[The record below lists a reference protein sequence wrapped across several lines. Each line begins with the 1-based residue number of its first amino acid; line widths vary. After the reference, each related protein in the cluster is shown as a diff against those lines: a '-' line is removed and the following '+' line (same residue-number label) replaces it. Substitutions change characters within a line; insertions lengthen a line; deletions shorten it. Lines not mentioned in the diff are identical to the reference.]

1 MNILPKFTF
10 SVIFV
15 LLVGG
20 VLITTLNA
28 GSAAKVLEASP
39 AFLPSTTT
47 AAAYSIS
54 ELAAN
59 MEWSKTSPETPSPT
73 F

>member
-1 MNILPKFTF
+1 MNILPKFTV
-10 SVIFV
+10 SAIFV

-39 AFLPSTTT
+39 AFLPSTT
-47 AAAYSIS
+47 AAYSIS

>member
-39 AFLPSTTT
+39 ALLPSTT

>member
-39 AFLPSTTT
+39 AFLPSTT
-47 AAAYSIS
+47 ASAYSIS